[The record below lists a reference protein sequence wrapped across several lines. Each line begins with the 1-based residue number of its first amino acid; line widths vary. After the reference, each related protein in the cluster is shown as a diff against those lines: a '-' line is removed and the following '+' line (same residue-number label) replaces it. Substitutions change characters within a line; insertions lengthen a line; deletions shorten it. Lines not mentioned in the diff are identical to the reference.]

1 MNDFFFHTRDEILKT
16 LEKDKKYQECRSD
29 SERIARQFPIIGEL
43 LEGRKK
49 GTTVELTERERAAA
63 PSINNVLGNPAGDS
77 QLSGRVLI

>member
-1 MNDFFFHTRDEILKT
+1 MKT

-29 SERIARQFPIIGEL
+29 SERIARQFPIIEEL

-63 PSINNVLGNPAGDS
+63 PSINNV
-77 QLSGRVLI
+77 